1 MNFYIS
7 GEPCLNFLLENVYYK
22 RFINKQAFIKN
33 MFNLWFNNSPKPS
46 ITQDTDIF
54 NQ

>member
-7 GEPCLNFLLENVYYK
+7 GKSCLNFLLENVL
-22 RFINKQAFIKN
+22 QAFIKT
-33 MFNLWFNNSPKPS
+33 MYNLWINNSPKAS

-54 NQ
+54 SQ

>member
-1 MNFYIS
+1 MNFYSS
-7 GEPCLNFLLENVYYK
+7 GKLFLIFLYEKVW
-22 RFINKQAFIKN
+22 QGFIKT
-33 MFNLWFNNSPKPS
+33 MYNLWLNNSPKAS